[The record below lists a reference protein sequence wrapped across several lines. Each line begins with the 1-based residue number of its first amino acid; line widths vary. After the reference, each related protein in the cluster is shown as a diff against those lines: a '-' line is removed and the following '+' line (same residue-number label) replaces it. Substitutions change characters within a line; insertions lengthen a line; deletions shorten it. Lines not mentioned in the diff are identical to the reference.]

1 MKNYQ
6 KNIKYKDQQFCWSFI
21 IESESDNIGLFP
33 NKEKISNEDKALN
46 NIKKTQTKK
55 MSKHAL
61 KNKMKKR
68 IKNSQVFTNIKDID
82 DDGLINLKSGEVA
95 SLIEVKAI
103 DLSLTSKGEKLNF
116 FQVLKSLYQ
125 IRGLNLKCYKLD
137 EKINLNANKVNLD
150 KMIDYFKDDL
160 NKHKLLDESRK
171 LIDDLEEKSFTV
183 SSIYYWV
190 VIAKDVNVLEKQLD
204 EIEDIVANIN
214 PRINMEVINNK
225 LEIYK
230 FLSNLYLTSNSLDN
244 LVWSDLPSL
253 VAPLNLTEKTN
264 GIKFDNKD
272 IQLVTVKN
280 IPPFVDELFF
290 EEVFNYPKVRSCIS
304 IKDAITQEELIR
316 WVNSQYQFLLSD
328 RNTTKKLSDAT
339 ELDTQKEN
347 FQLLMN
353 DIKNGDEKIKE
364 VSLVLII
371 EGTKKEREE
380 TLRDLRRLADSFQI
394 KLDIPRLRQMEAWQ
408 NYDITTLS
416 FKDYAFYLP
425 TMTLSVGF
433 PFTKTYFNDP
443 KGYMFGLDIH
453 TSLPIFFD
461 PFTLNNSRTSHNMA
475 IISSTGGGKSY
486 TMKKMIVNEFARGT
500 KIFIFDAEAEY
511 QKIVKAN
518 NGEYIDLYSKK
529 GGIINPLQ
537 IRFIAGDDEESDTK
551 ETDCPLAKH
560 LGFLEAF
567 FKTAFESINEKELV
581 MLLGIVEALY
591 NKKGIY
597 KNTSI
602 NTLQN
607 LKNTDYP
614 IFSELY
620 NFLPEY
626 KETLKSKEKIK
637 IVEQLEI
644 LISRFLT
651 GTDSYLFDG
660 HTTIDLTND
669 LIAFNMQELLYSGN
683 QRLINTQTLN
693 LLTYLNNSIVAN
705 KIQNDKVKIEDRK
718 HVMIIADEFH
728 LFIDENNFEVLR
740 NFGQLARRIRK
751 YSGSLVVATQSVKDF
766 VGSNQILRHATAIFN
781 NCQYQMVG
789 MLKED
794 DLLAYL
800 ELFKQNPL
808 TDTQKAFLMS
818 ARRGEFLLNVDSKNR
833 LRIWIRATE
842 LEREMMGEQ

>member
-1 MKNYQ
+1 MIYDGVLYFNNSPVTIPSTETVVTKNV
-6 KNIKYKDQQFCWSFI
+6 KKKSKKIGAKLFDINTSDYK
-21 IESESDNIGLFP
+21 
-33 NKEKISNEDKALN
+33 K
-46 NIKKTQTKK
+46 
-55 MSKHAL
+55 
-61 KNKMKKR
+61 
-68 IKNSQVFTNIKDID
+68 
-82 DDGLINLKSGEVA
+82 
-95 SLIEVKAI
+95 
-103 DLSLTSKGEKLNF
+103 LTSNKRVETIQLF
-116 FQVLKSLYQ
+116 D
-125 IRGLNLKCYKLD
+125 KLD
-137 EKINLNANKVNLD
+137 EKI
-150 KMIDYFKDDL
+150 L
-160 NKHKLLDESRK
+160 NKFNGIHRNYLMKEVAYKTDVRLM
-171 LIDDLEEKSFTV
+171 T
-183 SSIYYWV
+183 V
-190 VIAKDVNVLEKQLD
+190 VIKQSELIINFDKSAKDYDTK
-204 EIEDIVANIN
+204 
-214 PRINMEVINNK
+214 
-225 LEIYK
+225 
-230 FLSNLYLTSNSLDN
+230 
-244 LVWSDLPSL
+244 DLL
-253 VAPLNLTEKTN
+253 
-264 GIKFDNKD
+264 
-272 IQLVTVKN
+272 
-280 IPPFVDELFF
+280 
-290 EEVFNYPKVRSCIS
+290 
-304 IKDAITQEELIR
+304 
-316 WVNSQYQFLLSD
+316 
-328 RNTTKKLSDAT
+328 
-339 ELDTQKEN
+339 
-347 FQLLMN
+347 
-353 DIKNGDEKIKE
+353 
-364 VSLVLII
+364 
-371 EGTKKEREE
+371 KER
-380 TLRDLRRLADSFQI
+380 A
-394 KLDIPRLRQMEAWQ
+394 
-408 NYDITTLS
+408 
-416 FKDYAFYLP
+416 
-425 TMTLSVGF
+425 G
-433 PFTKTYFNDP
+433 
-443 KGYMFGLDIH
+443 
-453 TSLPIFFD
+453 
-461 PFTLNNSRTSHNMA
+461 
-475 IISSTGGGKSY
+475 
-486 TMKKMIVNEFARGT
+486 
-500 KIFIFDAEAEY
+500 Y

-718 HVMIIADEFH
+718 HVMVIADEFH

-818 ARRGEFLLNVDSKNR
+818 ARRGEFLINVDSKNR

>member
-1 MKNYQ
+1 MARKNKDE
-6 KNIKYKDQQFCWSFI
+6 KNLEKVIKV
-21 IESESDNIGLFP
+21 DNKVKQIY
-33 NKEKISNEDKALN
+33 S
-46 NIKKTQTKK
+46 
-55 MSKHAL
+55 SKG
-61 KNKMKKR
+61 KMKKR
-68 IKNSQVFTNIKDID
+68 IKNSKSFTNVKEIG
-82 DDGLINLKSGEVA
+82 DDGLIYLKTGEVA
-95 SLIEVKAI
+95 TLIEVKAI
-103 DLSLTSKGEKLNF
+103 DLSLTSNNEKNSFFGMLKG
-116 FQVLKSLYQ
+116 LYQ
-125 IRGLNLKCYKLD
+125 IPNLNMKCYKLN
-137 EKINLNANKVNLD
+137 ERLNLNDNKVNLD
-150 KMIDYFKDDL
+150 NRLKKYEQDEKR
-160 NKHKLLDESRK
+160 KLLLEESRN
-171 LIDDLEEKSFTV
+171 LIDDLENKNYTV

-190 VIAKDVNVLEKQLD
+190 IIAKDINQLNKQLD
-204 EIEDIVANIN
+204 ELEEITFNLV
-214 PRINMEVINNK
+214 PRISIEGITNK

-230 FLSNLYLTSNSLDN
+230 FLSNLYMSSNSLDE

-253 VAPLNLTEKTN
+253 VSPINISEKTDK
-264 GIKFDNKD
+264 IRFDGKD
-272 IQLVTVKN
+272 FQVLTIKN
-280 IPPFVDELFF
+280 IPPFVNELFF
-290 EEVFNYPKVRSCIS
+290 EDIFNYPDIRASIGIKECIS
-304 IKDAITQEELIR
+304 QEELIR
-316 WVNSQYQFLLSD
+316 WVNSQYQFLLTD

-347 FQLLMN
+347 FQVLMQ

-364 VSLVLII
+364 VTLTII
-371 EGTKKEREE
+371 VDGDKKHREE
-380 TLRDLRRLADSFQI
+380 VIRDLKRIAENYQI
-394 KLDIPRLRQMEAWQ
+394 KLDVPRLRQMEAWQ
-408 NYDITTLS
+408 TYDLS
-416 FKDYAFYLP
+416 NKTFNDYCFYLP
-425 TMTLSVGF
+425 TLTLSAGF
-433 PFTKTYFNDP
+433 PFTKTNFNDP
-443 KGYMFGLDIH
+443 TGYMFGVDIH

-461 PFTLNNSRTSHNMA
+461 PFVLTNSRTSHNMA

-500 KIFIFDAEAEY
+500 KIFIFDAENEY
-511 QKIVKAN
+511 KKIVESN
-518 NGEYIDLYSKK
+518 GGEYIDLYSKS

-537 IRFIAGDDEESDTK
+537 IRFIPSDDENHDTK

-567 FKTAFESINEKELV
+567 FKTAFESITEKEIV
-581 MLLGIVEALY
+581 MLLAIVEKLY

-607 LKNTDYP
+607 MKPNEFP

-626 KETLKSKEKIK
+626 KKEVDSEEKIK
-637 IVEQLEI
+637 LIDQLDV
-644 LISRFLT
+644 LLSRFLT

-660 HTTIDLTND
+660 YTTINLDND
-669 LIAFNMQELLYSGN
+669 LIAFNLQELLYSGN

-693 LLTYLNNSIVAN
+693 LLTYLNNSIVSN
-705 KIQNDKVKIEDRK
+705 KIINDKVKIEDRK

-766 VGSNQILRHATAIFN
+766 VGSQSILRHSTAIFN
-781 NCQYQMVG
+781 NCQYQMIG

-808 TDTQKAFLMS
+808 TDTQKNFLMS

-842 LEREMMGEQ
+842 LEQKMMGEFINN

>member
-1 MKNYQ
+1 M
-6 KNIKYKDQQFCWSFI
+6 
-21 IESESDNIGLFP
+21 
-33 NKEKISNEDKALN
+33 
-46 NIKKTQTKK
+46 
-55 MSKHAL
+55 
-61 KNKMKKR
+61 
-68 IKNSQVFTNIKDID
+68 
-82 DDGLINLKSGEVA
+82 
-95 SLIEVKAI
+95 
-103 DLSLTSKGEKLNF
+103 
-116 FQVLKSLYQ
+116 
-125 IRGLNLKCYKLD
+125 
-137 EKINLNANKVNLD
+137 
-150 KMIDYFKDDL
+150 
-160 NKHKLLDESRK
+160 
-171 LIDDLEEKSFTV
+171 
-183 SSIYYWV
+183 
-190 VIAKDVNVLEKQLD
+190 
-204 EIEDIVANIN
+204 
-214 PRINMEVINNK
+214 
-225 LEIYK
+225 
-230 FLSNLYLTSNSLDN
+230 
-244 LVWSDLPSL
+244 
-253 VAPLNLTEKTN
+253 
-264 GIKFDNKD
+264 
-272 IQLVTVKN
+272 
-280 IPPFVDELFF
+280 
-290 EEVFNYPKVRSCIS
+290 
-304 IKDAITQEELIR
+304 IR

-364 VSLVLII
+364 VSLILII
-371 EGTKKEREE
+371 EGTKKERED
-380 TLRDLRRLADSFQI
+380 TLRDLKRLADSYQI

>member
-1 MKNYQ
+1 
-6 KNIKYKDQQFCWSFI
+6 
-21 IESESDNIGLFP
+21 
-33 NKEKISNEDKALN
+33 
-46 NIKKTQTKK
+46 
-55 MSKHAL
+55 
-61 KNKMKKR
+61 
-68 IKNSQVFTNIKDID
+68 
-82 DDGLINLKSGEVA
+82 
-95 SLIEVKAI
+95 
-103 DLSLTSKGEKLNF
+103 
-116 FQVLKSLYQ
+116 
-125 IRGLNLKCYKLD
+125 
-137 EKINLNANKVNLD
+137 
-150 KMIDYFKDDL
+150 
-160 NKHKLLDESRK
+160 
-171 LIDDLEEKSFTV
+171 
-183 SSIYYWV
+183 
-190 VIAKDVNVLEKQLD
+190 
-204 EIEDIVANIN
+204 
-214 PRINMEVINNK
+214 MEVINNK

-304 IKDAITQEELIR
+304 IKDAITQEGLIR

-364 VSLVLII
+364 VSLILII
-371 EGTKKEREE
+371 EGTKKERED
-380 TLRDLRRLADSFQI
+380 TLRDLKRLADSFQI